1 MQISLFGQVSNR
13 SEIRKVIFKVHFE
26 IVHDNS
32 QKFTKTMLVA
42 GQVYLTCDSL
52 EG

>member
-1 MQISLFGQVSNR
+1 MQTSLFGQVSNK
-13 SEIRKVIFKVHFE
+13 SEMSKIIFKLYFK

-32 QKFTKTMLVA
+32 QKSTKTILVA